1 MAIQPV
7 LVRFVVIILAVLTSN
22 PIEEAMIE
30 NLIDLFRRNDRF
42 CLWRDLYLFGS
53 IPSLPETTSFQRGG
67 SGRC

>member
-30 NLIDLFRRNDRF
+30 NLIDLFCRNDRF
-42 CLWRDLYLFGS
+42 CLWRDLYPVWIYPVL
-53 IPSLPETTSFQRGG
+53 T
-67 SGRC
+67 

>member
-30 NLIDLFRRNDRF
+30 NLIDPFR
-42 CLWRDLYLFGS
+42 
-53 IPSLPETTSFQRGG
+53 
-67 SGRC
+67 